1 MSFHVTII
9 EKKDE
14 IRLVLDYGKEQE
26 YYSSKNFYGFEKGEE
41 SYYYRLI
48 KSGILENGLEYKVTD
63 NMIRILQERKNKYV
77 YDRILNKLMY
87 QNPITMD
94 RVLCNNT
101 VLYDKSNGDEFNCD
115 FIEETENN
123 LVVYDDILDYQVFL
137 KIGDELIQGDYLYEY
152 LPFCVDIVDKK
163 ECFLLDQNY
172 VYINMNTR
180 HLQKDKCYI
189 VTRYYL
195 ERLGYPSS
203 LNVESII
210 SIYTMVEVL
219 CNGKNIMNGEE
230 SLINIRKSIC
240 SHFYKKMNS
249 GLLSMK
255 EELIQKIYEPKR
267 VMYMLETYNYDIGLD
282 EYNI

>member
-1 MSFHVTII
+1 MSFRVTII
-9 EKKDE
+9 EKRDE
-14 IRLVLDYGKEQE
+14 IRIVLDYGEEKEF
-26 YYSSKNFYGFEKGEE
+26 YSSKNFYGFEEVEE
-41 SYYYRLI
+41 SYYYRI
-48 KSGILENGLEYKVTD
+48 INSGILENGLEYKVTD

-77 YDRILNKLMY
+77 YDRILNKLIY

-115 FIEETENN
+115 FIEETENH
-123 LVVYDDILDYQVFL
+123 LIVYDDILDYQVFL
-137 KIGDELIQGDYLYEY
+137 KLGDELIQGDYLYEY
-152 LPFCVDIVDKK
+152 LPFCVDIVDRK
-163 ECFLLDQNY
+163 ECFLLDRNY

-240 SHFYKKMNS
+240 SYFYNKMNS